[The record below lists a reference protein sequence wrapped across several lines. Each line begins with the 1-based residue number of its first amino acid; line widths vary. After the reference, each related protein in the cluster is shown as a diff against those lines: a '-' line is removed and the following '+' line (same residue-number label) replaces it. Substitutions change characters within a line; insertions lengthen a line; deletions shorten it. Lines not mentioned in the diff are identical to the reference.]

1 MRNLASDFPAPDLAQ
16 WRALAERGLK
26 GEPFD
31 RLISPVAGGLSIQPL
46 YVAEAGS
53 PTLAARKTPA
63 ADFQRP
69 WDLRSIIDH
78 PSPAEANARALQDL
92 EGGAASL
99 LLRLDPTGQTGVA
112 AGSLDDLQVLLDGVL
127 LELAPVALDAGLM
140 GPQAANWL
148 ATLAKGAPN
157 APLAFHLDPLSAFAI
172 SGSSPGPIAA
182 HVAAA
187 ASAGARHAHAY
198 PKASLFLASGR
209 AAHEAGGSAVTELA
223 MMAAAAAAYLRALD
237 EAGIAPPDALP
248 RLVLGLTTDADVFV
262 SLAKVRAARQIWASL
277 ASACGSNAP
286 AVIEVRS
293 SNRMLSKIDAWTNL
307 LRLTAAGFAG
317 GAGGAD
323 VVALDPFTRPLGA
336 PDPLAR
342 RQTRNIQLVLMEEA
356 HAGRVADPAGGSW
369 FVEQLTCDLAT
380 AAWSLFQTIERK
392 GGLTTALES
401 GVLADHIAPE
411 REALLAAVADGAS
424 PMIGVN
430 AFAAPDLAA
439 PSVEAV
445 QPHATTP
452 PHIAQTGPDSAC
464 PPLAPI
470 RLSATFEEAAQ

>member
-1 MRNLASDFPAPDLAQ
+1 MLTLPADFPAPDLAQ

-26 GEPFD
+26 DEPFD

-46 YVAEAGS
+46 YVAEDGA

-63 ADFQRP
+63 ADVQRP
-69 WDLRSIIDH
+69 WDLRALIEH
-78 PSPAEANARALQDL
+78 PSPAEANTRAMQDL

-99 LLRLDPTGQTGVA
+99 LLRLDPTGEDGVA
-112 AGSLDDLQVLLDGVL
+112 VGSLDELEGLLDGVL
-127 LELAPVALDAGLM
+127 LDLAPVALDAGLM

-157 APLAFHLDPLSAFAI
+157 APLAFHLDPLSAFAVT
-172 SGSSPGPIAA
+172 GASPGPIAA
-182 HVAAA
+182 HVMAAA
-187 ASAGARHAHAY
+187 NAAARHAGAY

-223 MMAAAAAAYLRALD
+223 MMAASTAAYLRALD
-237 EAGIAPPDALP
+237 EAGMAPADALP
-248 RLVLGLTTDADVFV
+248 RIVLGLSADADVFV

-277 ASACGSNAP
+277 ASACGSVAP

-293 SNRMLSKIDAWTNL
+293 SGRMLSKLDAWTNL
-307 LRLTAAGFAG
+307 LRLTAAGFAA

-323 VVALDPFTRPLGA
+323 AVILDPFTRALGA

-342 RQTRNIQLVLMEEA
+342 RQARNIQLVLMEEA

-369 FVEQLTCDLAT
+369 FVESLTADLA
-380 AAWSLFQTIERK
+380 ASAWALFQDIERL
-392 GGLTTALES
+392 GGLAGALES
-401 GVLADHIAPE
+401 GFLADRIAPE
-411 REALLAAVADGAS
+411 RDALLTSVADGSS

-430 AFAAPDLAA
+430 VFAATDAA
-439 PSVEAV
+439 PPTVEAIAA
-445 QPHATTP
+445 HSTEP
-452 PHIAQTGPDSAC
+452 PHIAQTGPDGAC

-470 RLSATFEEAAQ
+470 RLSASFEEAAR